1 MPFKIIP
8 FAVLGLGIGVAG
20 NSLLKDYKNRQ
31 ENFD

>member
-8 FAVLGLGIGVAG
+8 FAVLGLGIGVVG
-20 NSLLKDYKNRQ
+20 NSLLKDYKIRQ